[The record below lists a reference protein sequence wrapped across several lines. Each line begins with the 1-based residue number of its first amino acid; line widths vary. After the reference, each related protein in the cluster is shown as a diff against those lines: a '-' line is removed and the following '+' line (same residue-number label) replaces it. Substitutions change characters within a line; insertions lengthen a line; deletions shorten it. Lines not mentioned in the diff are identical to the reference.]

1 MIESEYMRFEFYAVK
16 WWSLADRF
24 HTSIAWLAVAN
35 LFRGAASMTISTAVE
50 LDAHFLADLARVR
63 GGL

>member
-16 WWSLADRF
+16 WWALADRF
-24 HTSIAWLAVAN
+24 HTSLSWLAVAN